1 MGADAG
7 RTKGGELNMAIDMA
21 RALKTAATTGDV
33 RFGLAETKKSI
44 KKGEARL
51 VVVAS
56 NCPEELVTGSSP
68 KVIVFD
74 GTNVELGSAC
84 GKPFSIAALAIVNPG
99 ESNILSA

>member
-1 MGADAG
+1 
-7 RTKGGELNMAIDMA
+7 MA

-33 RFGLAETKKSI
+33 RFGLAETKKSV

-51 VVVAS
+51 VVVS
-56 NCPEELVTGSSP
+56 NNCPEKSIVPSGSNP

-74 GTNVELGSAC
+74 GTNAELGNAC
-84 GKPFSIAALAIVNPG
+84 GKPFPISALAVINPG

>member
-1 MGADAG
+1 M
-7 RTKGGELNMAIDMA
+7 IDMA
-21 RALKTAATTGDV
+21 RALKTAATTGKV

-44 KKGEARL
+44 KNGEAKL

-56 NCPEELVTGSSP
+56 NCPEDDLAGESLL
-68 KVIVFD
+68 KVVVFN

-84 GKPFSIAALAIVNPG
+84 GKPFPISALAIVNPG

>member
-1 MGADAG
+1 
-7 RTKGGELNMAIDMA
+7 MAIDIA

-51 VVVAS
+51 VVVAN
-56 NCPEELVTGSSP
+56 NCPEQIAVGQNP
-68 KVIVFD
+68 KVLVFE

-84 GKPFSIAALAIVNPG
+84 GKPFAIAALAIVNPG